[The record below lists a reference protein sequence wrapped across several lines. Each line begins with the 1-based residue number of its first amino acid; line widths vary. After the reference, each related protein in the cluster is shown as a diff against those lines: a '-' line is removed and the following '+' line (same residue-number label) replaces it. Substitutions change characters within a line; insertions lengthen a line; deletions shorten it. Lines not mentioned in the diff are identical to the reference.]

1 MSQWVKM
8 GTGGWVHLA
17 PEGRH
22 VYSRAIRPSFQ
33 APEGRH
39 VYDNE
44 TLRRREAVALNPDF
58 IGVIIRA
65 ICAIRFICDAGKWH
79 ILPRWGYVGSLVNSI
94 NQPHTLRSSGAR
106 KF

>member
-1 MSQWVKM
+1 MYRDVI
-8 GTGGWVHLA
+8 GGWVHLA

-39 VYDNE
+39 VYGNE
-44 TLRRREAVALNPDF
+44 MLRRCEALNPDF
-58 IGVIIRA
+58 IGAITRA
-65 ICAIRFICDAGKWH
+65 ICAIRFICDSDKWH
-79 ILPRWGYVGSLVNSI
+79 ILPRWGYVGSLVNLI
-94 NQPHTLRSSGAR
+94 DKPYTLRSSGAR